1 MRTITSDDG
10 QTWDVAIHQASYGMH
25 YLLFAARGSDEMR
38 QSLIGASTQ
47 IEAERELVELTD
59 DDLKSLLMELDPV
72 DPTAA

>member
-10 QTWDVAIHQASYGMH
+10 RTWDVAIHQASYGMH

-38 QSLIGASTQ
+38 QSLIAASTQ
-47 IEAERELVELTD
+47 IEAERELDGLSD
-59 DDLKSLLMELDPV
+59 KYLQSLLKELHPV